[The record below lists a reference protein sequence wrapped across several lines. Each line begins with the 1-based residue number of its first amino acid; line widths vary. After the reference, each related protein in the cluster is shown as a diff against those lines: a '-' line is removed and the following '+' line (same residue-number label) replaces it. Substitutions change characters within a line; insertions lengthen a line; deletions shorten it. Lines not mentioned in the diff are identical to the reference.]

1 MWRAYTKNDRYF
13 IGFVSGHFLK
23 NSHTCRL
30 SNDTTNGHSLR
41 TRSPF
46 GVIFGKPTTTT
57 LTHLTVVACLK
68 TIGPLYNNNNQPKQQ
83 QVCTVVLK

>member
-1 MWRAYTKNDRYF
+1 VTQLDVVRLHEKTFKNKSD
-13 IGFVSGHFLK
+13 
-23 NSHTCRL
+23 TCCL

-46 GVIFGKPTTTT
+46 DVIFTKPTTTT
-57 LTHLTVVACLK
+57 LTHLTVVTCLK

-83 QVCTVVLK
+83 QACMVVLK